1 MPDHDKS
8 FALLGYI
15 VIHGIQ
21 NPVFQYISQI
31 FKPLKN
37 LFKVRFALIEQ
48 AADILENEN
57 LGSQGING
65 LNENGEAISGIVQSA
80 LFSNYTERLA
90 WGAANQNLC
99 GGQWRFRGKHYIVTF
114 AAQVLP
120 ISRTA
125 CGIHLIS
132 MSFEALSL
140 ESKRQPAAAGK

>member
-8 FALLGYI
+8 FALLGHM

-21 NPVFQYISQI
+21 NPVFQYIPQI

-57 LGSQGING
+57 LRSQSVDG
-65 LNENGEAISGIVQSA
+65 LNENGEAIAGIAQSA

-90 WGAANQNLC
+90 WGAANQYLC
-99 GGQWRFRGKHYIVTF
+99 GGDWRFRGKHYIVTF
-114 AAQVLP
+114 AAQIFP

-132 MSFEALSL
+132 MSFETLSL
-140 ESKRQPAAAGK
+140 KTKRQPAAASK